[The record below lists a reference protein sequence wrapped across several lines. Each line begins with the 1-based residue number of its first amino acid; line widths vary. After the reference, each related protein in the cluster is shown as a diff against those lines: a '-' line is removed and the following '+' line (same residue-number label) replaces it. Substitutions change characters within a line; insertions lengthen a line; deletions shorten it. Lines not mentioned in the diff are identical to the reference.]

1 MTAINKSPNV
11 FSSTIQHIWHPSVDG
26 SLISRNPYESV
37 RNGQIAKVCP
47 QFYIFVSFRATTV
60 ENMRLKAFS
69 DRFRW
74 YLAFAMTRERM

>member
-47 QFYIFVSFRATTV
+47 KILYFRFIPRNYCRKYEAEGIF
-60 ENMRLKAFS
+60 
-69 DRFRW
+69 
-74 YLAFAMTRERM
+74 